1 MRAPE
6 PVRPAPVIEPEPV
19 EPAPPKMGATL
30 QAAPSLEAT
39 VLPQY
44 DAEPVETPAV
54 LEPAPVETPAVPAVS
69 APAVPA
75 APASAAP
82 SGGGSM
88 SFGEALKRCFT
99 QYATFSGRARR
110 SEYWYFFLLNMLV
123 SLIGGALL
131 PPLAG
136 IYALA
141 VIIPTIAV
149 GVRRLHDIGK
159 SGVYYLVGLIPMVGT
174 ILLVVWMC
182 QEGQSGDNEYGP
194 DPKAEV

>member
-1 MRAPE
+1 MRAPEPVIEPE
-6 PVRPAPVIEPEPV
+6 PVRPAPVV
-19 EPAPPKMGATL
+19 EPAPAAPQQMGATL
-30 QAAPSLEAT
+30 QAAPSLEET
-39 VLPQY
+39 VLPHY
-44 DAEPVETPAV
+44 DPEPVETPAV
-54 LEPAPVETPAVPAVS
+54 PVVS

-82 SGGGSM
+82 SGGGRM
-88 SFGEALKRCFT
+88 GFGEALKRCFT

-123 SLIGGALL
+123 SLFGGALL
-131 PPLAG
+131 PPMAG

-159 SGVYYLVGLIPMVGT
+159 SGVYYLVGLIPMIGT
-174 ILLVVWMC
+174 ILLIVWMC

-194 DPKAEV
+194 DPKAEL